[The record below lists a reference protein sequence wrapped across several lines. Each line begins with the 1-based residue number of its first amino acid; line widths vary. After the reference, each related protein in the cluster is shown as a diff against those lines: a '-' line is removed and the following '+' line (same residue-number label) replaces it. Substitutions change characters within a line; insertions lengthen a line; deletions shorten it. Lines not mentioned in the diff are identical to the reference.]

1 MADIR
6 TLKLNL
12 LADVDQFGRGM
23 AQANQDTDNLQRG
36 MSDKS
41 KKMVKALTAVT
52 VAVGA
57 MAIAIGVDAVKAAAE
72 DEVSQ
77 AKFRESLKDS
87 AGVTDSFV
95 DSLDKV
101 IEKMQFMS
109 GFSDG
114 ELRDSLGRLSRSTGD
129 VEEAQD
135 LLEIAMDVSRGT
147 GKDLTTVA
155 ENLAKAYDG
164 NEGALKRMGVP
175 LDEAILKSGNF
186 KDITDE
192 LTRLFGGQAS
202 EYADTYQGKL
212 DIVNQRLGEF
222 KEGAGKGLID
232 VLGRLLTVVN
242 DVAKGF
248 AGESEDSGLTGKV
261 GMMQRELGSKKSG
274 GYTLGESLAVLA
286 TSFEELFKALNSKD
300 GQNSTSALEK
310 IAGAL
315 EKFAQA
321 IDLVTSAYKKAS
333 DLGKKFSDSPIGG
346 FILRG
351 ENLVNTPFNTNKGTA
366 VGGTA
371 RAGVPMRV
379 GELGS
384 EVFIPSTGGQI
395 IPHNKLGG
403 GGNTFIFNGVVDGE
417 SARRTIERL
426 MQNST
431 LRTGAVNLAGS
442 PL

>member
-23 AQANQDTDNLQRG
+23 AQANDDTDKLQRG

-57 MAIAIGVDAVKAAAE
+57 MAIAIGIDAVKAAAE

-87 AGVTDSFV
+87 TGVTDAYV

-114 ELRDSLGRLSRSTGD
+114 ELRDSLGRLARSTGNTQ
-129 VEEAQD
+129 EAQE
-135 LLEIAMDVSRGT
+135 LLELSMDISRGT

-155 ENLAKAYDG
+155 DNLAKAYDG

-175 LDEAILKSGNF
+175 LDDNILKSGDF

-202 EYADTYQGKL
+202 EYADTYQGK
-212 DIVNQRLGEF
+212 
-222 KEGAGKGLID
+222 
-232 VLGRLLTVVN
+232 
-242 DVAKGF
+242 
-248 AGESEDSGLTGKV
+248 
-261 GMMQRELGSKKSG
+261 
-274 GYTLGESLAVLA
+274 
-286 TSFEELFKALNSKD
+286 
-300 GQNSTSALEK
+300 
-310 IAGAL
+310 
-315 EKFAQA
+315 
-321 IDLVTSAYKKAS
+321 
-333 DLGKKFSDSPIGG
+333 
-346 FILRG
+346 
-351 ENLVNTPFNTNKGTA
+351 
-366 VGGTA
+366 
-371 RAGVPMRV
+371 
-379 GELGS
+379 
-384 EVFIPSTGGQI
+384 
-395 IPHNKLGG
+395 
-403 GGNTFIFNGVVDGE
+403 
-417 SARRTIERL
+417 
-426 MQNST
+426 
-431 LRTGAVNLAGS
+431 
-442 PL
+442 

>member
-23 AQANQDTDNLQRG
+23 AQANNDTDTLQKG

-52 VAVGA
+52 IAVGA
-57 MAIAIGVDAVKAAAE
+57 MAIALGVDAVKAAAE

-87 AGVTDSFV
+87 TGVTDAYV

-114 ELRDSLGRLSRSTGD
+114 ELRDSLGRLARSTGNTQ
-129 VEEAQD
+129 EAQD
-135 LLEIAMDVSRGT
+135 LLELSMDISRGT

-155 ENLAKAYDG
+155 DNLAKAYDG

-175 LDEAILKSGNF
+175 LDDNILKSGNF

-232 VLGRLLTVVN
+232 VLGTLLSTVN

-248 AGESEDSGLTGKV
+248 SGEDPDGLSSRARELAGEFEGNGANSLGGSLKAVATAFED
-261 GMMQRELGSKKSG
+261 
-274 GYTLGESLAVLA
+274 
-286 TSFEELFKALNSKD
+286 LFTALNSSD
-300 GQNSTSALEK
+300 AEGGTSALEK

-315 EKFAQA
+315 ETFANA
-321 IDLVTSAYKKAS
+321 LNLVTSAYEKAQG
-333 DLGKKFSDSPIGG
+333 LGKAFSSSKIGG
-346 FILRG
+346 FVLRG
-351 ENLVNTPFNTNKGTA
+351 ENLVNTPFNQRA
-366 VGGTA
+366 AGGSVM
-371 RAGVPMRV
+371 AGQPYRV
-379 GELGS
+379 GEFGS
-384 EVFIPSTGGQI
+384 EIFVPSGSGSI
-395 IPHNKLGG
+395 RPDNGS
-403 GGNTFIFNGVVDGE
+403 GGNTFIFNGVIDGE
-417 SARRTIERL
+417 SARRSIERL
-426 MQNST
+426 LQNSAR
-431 LRTGAVNLAGS
+431 RTGAVSLVGAT
-442 PL
+442 L

>member
-23 AQANQDTDNLQRG
+23 AQANDDTDKLQRG
-36 MSDKS
+36 MSNKS

-57 MAIAIGVDAVKAAAE
+57 MAIAIGIDAVKAAAE

-87 AGVTDSFV
+87 TGVTDSYV

-114 ELRDSLGRLSRSTGD
+114 DLRDSLGRLARSTGNTR
-129 VEEAQD
+129 EAQD
-135 LLEIAMDVSRGT
+135 LLQLSMDISRGT

-155 ENLAKAYDG
+155 DNLAKAYDG

-175 LDEAILKSGNF
+175 LDENILKSGDF

-232 VLGRLLTVVN
+232 VLGNLLEMVN

-248 AGESEDSGLTGKV
+248 SGEDPDGLSTRARELAGEFNGNGAYS
-261 GMMQRELGSKKSG
+261 LGG
-274 GYTLGESLAVLA
+274 SLAAVAEAFKNL
-286 TSFEELFKALNSKD
+286 FEEITSGDGTESASTLERIASAMETFADALNTVTEAYENYMNFYDKVPTGLKD
-300 GQNSTSALEK
+300 FMNPFKRLGDYAN
-310 IAGAL
+310 IVAGSRA
-315 EKFAQA
+315 A
-321 IDLVTSAYKKAS
+321 
-333 DLGKKFSDSPIGG
+333 GG
-346 FILRG
+346 SVMA
-351 ENLVNTPFNTNKGTA
+351 NQPY
-366 VGGTA
+366 
-371 RAGVPMRV
+371 RV
-379 GELGS
+379 GEFGS
-384 EVFIPSTGGQI
+384 EIFVPNGSGSIRPDRS
-395 IPHNKLGG
+395 G
-403 GGNTFIFNGVVDGE
+403 GGNTFVFNGVIDGE
-417 SARRTIERL
+417 SARRSIERL
-426 MQNST
+426 LQNSAR
-431 LRTGAVNLAGS
+431 RTGAINLTGAT
-442 PL
+442 L